1 MALSQVSEIR
11 ELSVRY
17 SSLKKKILILGFV
30 KRCAWNFSPPLAIK
44 LLHCSLVRPWL
55 GYASAIWS
63 PNQAKH
69 IRLIERIQHSSLRYV
84 TFKSGHGMA
93 FADHNYNQIMSQLS
107 LEPLEPPRTLADL
120 LFLFKPVNGII
131 TTCWPRLLQLIH
143 FYAPMRPFRSS
154 ATFSHASLY
163 IWSFLIFDP
172 INRIHVLLRIRLPLF
187 CIFSYATLIPLE
199 ILLSMICKSLGP
211 SSFACGSGN
220 LHSLQYLRTL
230 TRLVS
235 VYSIDI

>member
-1 MALSQVSEIR
+1 M
-11 ELSVRY
+11 
-17 SSLKKKILILGFV
+17 
-30 KRCAWNFSPPLAIK
+30 
-44 LLHCSLVRPWL
+44 
-55 GYASAIWS
+55 
-63 PNQAKH
+63 
-69 IRLIERIQHSSLRYV
+69 

-187 CIFSYATLIPLE
+187 YIFSYATLIPLE